1 MPATTVYTIAAELLE
16 CARVALD
23 EGGQPDPCRI
33 CVVPGEISWDQCA
46 NGGQLIMGINR
57 VYYSN
62 SFPLELTGENSG
74 ATNPLCGPAM
84 VVADL
89 TLSLMRCAPGPTGN
103 PPRFPTCA
111 ALDAVAQLVA
121 LDSFYLRSGIL
132 CCLRDLQKAYTIV
145 DYRVAAANVDGPIG
159 DCVGNE
165 LSILVAVTHG

>member
-1 MPATTVYTIAAELLE
+1 MAASTVYTIAADLLE
-16 CARVALD
+16 CAQLSLS

-62 SFPLELTGENSG
+62 SFPLELTGETAG

-84 VVADL
+84 VVADY
-89 TLSLMRCAPGPTGN
+89 TLSLMRCAPTVTGN

-111 ALDAVAQLVA
+111 ALDEVAQLVA
-121 LDSFYLRSGIL
+121 LDSFYMRNGIL
-132 CCLRDLQKAYTIV
+132 CCLRDMQRALTIV
-145 DYRVAAANVDGPIG
+145 DYRMTAATVNGPLG

-165 LSILVAVTHG
+165 LSLLVAVTHG